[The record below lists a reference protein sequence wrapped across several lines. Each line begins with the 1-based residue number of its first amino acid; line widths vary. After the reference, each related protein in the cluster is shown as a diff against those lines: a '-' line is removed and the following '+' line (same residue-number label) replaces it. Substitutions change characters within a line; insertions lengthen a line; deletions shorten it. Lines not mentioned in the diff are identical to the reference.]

1 MRDPS
6 QLPPTGQFLSIE
18 EAAKTLSLGSKVL
31 RQGIARGLIPIR
43 QDNTGAI
50 RIHLD
55 DVPGDLQQRIKQAD
69 IQPELQVIALSDE
82 VSNLEKVNADAELT
96 RSRLEN
102 LVIQQ
107 GSALSRYA
115 AVVDSSNSGQHHASE
130 GVELRLAQRDAEV
143 QQLTQLLDR
152 TYKAMEARDQQVA
165 NQSSQLT
172 GTTDKAFSLLERAVR
187 EGEITAAQLNSLHRE
202 VSSSANTTARL
213 EQELNERNSVIN
225 NQHDLMERMV
235 SLAEQTASG
244 STASDSTSTTKRRK
258 RSFWQRLWGGGK
270 GI

>member
-1 MRDPS
+1 
-6 QLPPTGQFLSIE
+6 
-18 EAAKTLSLGSKVL
+18 
-31 RQGIARGLIPIR
+31 
-43 QDNTGAI
+43 
-50 RIHLD
+50 
-55 DVPGDLQQRIKQAD
+55 
-69 IQPELQVIALSDE
+69 
-82 VSNLEKVNADAELT
+82 
-96 RSRLEN
+96 
-102 LVIQQ
+102 
-107 GSALSRYA
+107 
-115 AVVDSSNSGQHHASE
+115 
-130 GVELRLAQRDAEV
+130 
-143 QQLTQLLDR
+143 
-152 TYKAMEARDQQVA
+152 
-165 NQSSQLT
+165 
-172 GTTDKAFSLLERAVR
+172 LLERAVR